1 MSKKEDKSKE
11 KKPDKKDEKKPD
23 KKDEKK
29 PESKE
34 EKKLTPQVL
43 EDIKLAPPVIVE
55 PPPPPKIDFKKTLFQ
70 INYNIDRLDLNL
82 NEFINNVSSPK
93 KPENPEKLL

>member
-1 MSKKEDKSKE
+1 MSKKEDKSNE

-43 EDIKLAPPVIVE
+43 EEIKLAPPVIVE
-55 PPPPPKIDFKKTLFQ
+55 PPPPKIDFKKTLFQ
-70 INYNIDRLDLNL
+70 INCNIDRLDVNL